1 MVLVASFGLGACGF
15 RDGGGG
21 DQAQIKNSAAFTAD
35 ETSAG
40 GAVAAPNALAATGG
54 SEGGAAYDADM
65 GATAL
70 PAGVN
75 QPRIVKNAT
84 LRIDVEDGEF
94 DKAFS
99 EVATIASAAGG
110 FVASSTSAAGDG
122 TSAGSITIRVP
133 AEKFDEVRRGVRG
146 LGELDS
152 EDLSGED
159 VGGQLTDLEARLRN
173 LRAQEEAIRA
183 LMAKATNVPE
193 TLQVQNQLGSVR
205 EQIEQLDA
213 QRARLTDSVTFA
225 TITVQL
231 SEPGAA
237 APGERSE
244 IAEAFAKA
252 VDGAEAVLAGVIV
265 ALGYLVPLLLV
276 VLVAFAIGRA
286 ISRVR
291 QPRVV
296 AAPASAGEHGA

>member
-1 MVLVASFGLGACGF
+1 MVLVASLGLGACGF
-15 RDGGGG
+15 RDGGGDG
-21 DQAQIKNSAAFTAD
+21 QAQIKNSAALAAD
-35 ETSAG
+35 EASAG
-40 GAVAAPNALAATGG
+40 GVAAAPNSLAATGG
-54 SEGGAAYDADM
+54 SDSGAAYDAGM

-70 PAGVN
+70 PAGVK

-237 APGERSE
+237 GAGERSK
-244 IAEAFAKA
+244 IAEALTKA
-252 VDGAEAVLAGVIV
+252 LDGAEAVLAGLIV

-286 ISRVR
+286 IIRAR
-291 QPRVV
+291 QPRVA
-296 AAPASAGEHGA
+296 AAPSAGEHGA